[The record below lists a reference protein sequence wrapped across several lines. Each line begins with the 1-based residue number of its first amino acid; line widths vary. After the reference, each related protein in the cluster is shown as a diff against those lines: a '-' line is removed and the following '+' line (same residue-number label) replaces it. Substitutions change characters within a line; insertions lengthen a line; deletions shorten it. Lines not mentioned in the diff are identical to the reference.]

1 MVCSTGNYF
10 VLIIVMMIMIVII
23 IIIITIFKLI
33 RTREFLF
40 FSKGHA
46 PPSCQELSNH
56 CNFGC

>member
-23 IIIITIFKLI
+23 IIIIITIFKLI

-40 FSKGHA
+40 
-46 PPSCQELSNH
+46 
-56 CNFGC
+56 